1 MYLECDQ
8 EEVICESADQGEY
21 HLGEDEQADPTVIT
35 GHIILTHGSQVV

>member
-8 EEVICESADQGEY
+8 EEVIGESAHQGEY

-35 GHIILTHGSQVV
+35 GDIILTPGCQVV